1 MTTQREKDLA
11 RGCNEALKHRFA
23 DHPSFADGFA
33 DGAAYGRKDG
43 YNVGWTAGKRSAA
56 ERLLEILNKPSYH
69 GHELWDLARKLEA
82 DE

>member
-33 DGAAYGRKDG
+33 DGAAYGRKD
-43 YNVGWTAGKRSAA
+43 AAKRLRECISGL
-56 ERLLEILNKPSYH
+56 ELHDYEEEKLLQALIH
-69 GHELWDLARKLEA
+69 LEA